1 MKMKRSIFVALLIF
15 GFSVTVFPQVNKYLR
30 KAARSTENGYLEKAR
45 QYYLKAISIDKDNY
59 KANVGLGITLSE
71 FMDKYEEALPFL
83 ENAYGHTPSDT
94 LPDLLYAL
102 AKCYQH
108 TGKFN
113 EAISFI
119 EKLKNSA
126 PIDEEENKS
135 YQLDLLKRKEDCVYA
150 MANTGNKS
158 DNDWYVINLGSTI
171 NSSTPE
177 YVPVLTP
184 ENELLFTSRR
194 KDTEKEKINDLDGKY
209 FESMYISKLENG
221 RFSEPRRYTIPDLFL
236 NSKFRKHHESIISMT
251 PDGKKIFV
259 YRDNKIYEI
268 ELSEVK
274 KAAPRKLS
282 KNINFDAYQNHAY
295 LSKDGKLLFFTS
307 EAAGGF
313 GGLDIYKSEKG
324 TDGNWSKPVNL
335 GPTINTPYD
344 EDAPFLSNDGTTL
357 YFASRG
363 LPGYGNFDIYKS
375 TITDGKWGQPENL
388 GMPINS
394 QAHDIFMI
402 QNKDGNIGYFS
413 SARPGGKGDMDIYKI
428 NYLKDYNKECI
439 TDESPLL
446 SIQTGTISENEKKYS
461 FTASLPGYL
470 KVLQYE
476 WKVNG
481 NVLREHFNYVETTF
495 NDAGNQNIK
504 LKVIAYCDTCFE
516 PMVLCNIAKLDVSS
530 TGSVQTVATTYS
542 GSVNAALA
550 SLNNYK
556 GKLNNEQLSALGFN
570 LNPMRFNFDSKEIR
584 DDAKSVLDKNIEILV
599 SHPELKVEIYGY
611 ADTQGK
617 KGYNQA
623 LSAARARNIKNY
635 MVEKGLKHNQII
647 IVVGKGSTN
656 LLNDCVRGEDC
667 DKEHNEMNRRV
678 EFSVIKK

>member
-1 MKMKRSIFVALLIF
+1 MKKGIFLIF
-15 GFSVTVFPQVNKYLR
+15 LFIGIQISVLAQVNKYLR
-30 KAARSTENGYLEKAR
+30 QAARSTENGYLEKAR
-45 QYYLKAISIDKDNY
+45 LFYLKALTIDKDNY

-71 FMDKYEEALPFL
+71 FMDRYEEALPYL
-83 ENAYGHTPSDT
+83 QNAYAHSPNDT

-108 TGKFN
+108 TGKYN
-113 EAISFI
+113 EAITFL
-119 EKLKNSA
+119 EKLNNSS
-126 PIDEEENKS
+126 PIDEEEKKS
-135 YQLDLLKRKEDCVYA
+135 YELDLRKRKDDCLYA
-150 MANTGNKS
+150 MANPGNKNNS
-158 DNDWYVINLGSTI
+158 EWYVINLGSTI
-171 NSSTPE
+171 NSNTPE

-194 KDTEKEKINDLDGKY
+194 KDTDKEKINDLDGKY
-209 FESMYISKLENG
+209 YESMYISKLENG
-221 RFSEPRRYTIPDLFL
+221 KFTSPRRYTIPDLFM
-236 NSKFRKHHESIISMT
+236 NSKFRKHHESVISMT

-274 KAAPRKLS
+274 KASPRKLS
-282 KNINFDAYQNHAY
+282 KNINFDSYQNHAY
-295 LSKDGKLLFFTS
+295 LSKDGKSLFFTS
-307 EAAGGF
+307 EASGGF
-313 GGLDIYKSEKG
+313 GGLDIYKSEKEA
-324 TDGNWSKPVNL
+324 DGNWSKPVNL
-335 GPTINTPYD
+335 GPNVNTPYD
-344 EDAPFLSNDGTTL
+344 EDAPFLSDDGTTL

-375 TITDGKWGQPENL
+375 VITDGKWGQPENL

-402 QNKDGNIGYFS
+402 QNTDGNIGYFS

-428 NYLKDYNKECI
+428 NYLKDYKKECL
-439 TDESPLL
+439 TDENPLL
-446 SIQTGTISENEKKYS
+446 SIQTGTISENDKKYS
-461 FTASLPGYL
+461 FTANLPGYL

-481 NVLREHFNYVETTF
+481 NLSNEKTNYLESTF
-495 NDAGNQNIK
+495 AEAGNQNIK
-504 LKVIAYCDTCFE
+504 LKVVAYCDTCFE
-516 PMVLCNIAKLDVSS
+516 PMVLCNITKLDVST
-530 TGSVQTVATTYS
+530 TGSVQTVVSANNNATT
-542 GSVNAALA
+542 AALA
-550 SLNNYK
+550 SLTNYK
-556 GKLNNEQLSALGFN
+556 GKLNNDQLTALGFN

-584 DDAKSVLDKNIEILV
+584 EDAKSVLDKNIELLK
-599 SHPELKVEIYGY
+599 SHPELRVEIYGY

-635 MVEKGLKHNQII
+635 MVDKGLNSKQII
-647 IVVGKGSTN
+647 VVVGKGSTN